1 MKNLLAKW
9 TYYIA
14 IELDSKKSP
23 LFCNILQENQS
34 KQYNKLKNLEL
45 NWPNKM
51 YIRDI
56 WNIFPKIL
64 YFGQAPC
71 NNFLFFRELFRIYVY
86 SKKFLKQHY
95 EIQLWNT
102 IMKVI
107 KEL

>member
-14 IELDSKKSP
+14 IELDSEKSP

-56 WNIFPKIL
+56 WTYFLKFYILDKLLVIIFYFSENYLEFMYTPK
-64 YFGQAPC
+64 
-71 NNFLFFRELFRIYVY
+71 NFLNNIIKYN
-86 SKKFLKQHY
+86 Y
-95 EIQLWNT
+95 EIQLW
-102 IMKVI
+102 K
-107 KEL
+107 